1 MEKNNIAVQNQTAE
15 LQTIGTDIK
24 NIGEQVAEAI
34 YAGLDEKLGAYVD
47 KICAAIETLGEG
59 GNNKLGEIISDRVGS
74 QMDRFS
80 VALDNFSNSIDE
92 KLKSANEISKIMN
105 EQLLNT
111 LKALDETLN
120 QHAKTSA
127 DERDAEYKKFSDA
140 LENLIKTLQDVE
152 GKIKTQQED
161 TAKDFEKIL
170 KDSLDNF
177 NAVMAQMLKDAEGN
191 REKDN
196 QQRQN
201 DAKQNQK
208 TNEQF
213 LSTLAGL
220 SKTLKE
226 VADNSKQQQKTSA
239 DNFDALIRNL
249 IGKLEKFTEQ
259 QKEFLNNVATSN
271 AAQISAAV
279 KNFRAIVDAHNE
291 TTQKMFAQVQSQLS
305 EAETFLELMDDASTS
320 LKQAAEPVKQ
330 STQQLTKNLSETSAQ
345 LNNLATANRTTR
357 DNLFD
362 LSDKLRMFVDN
373 FNGIAKELETSTNV
387 IKNSLE
393 HYNYEMSKGL
403 SDALTKFDSN
413 MDKSVSHLQSILE
426 NLTDALEDLKKI
438 RGR

>member
-1 MEKNNIAVQNQTAE
+1 M
-15 LQTIGTDIK
+15 
-24 NIGEQVAEAI
+24 
-34 YAGLDEKLGAYVD
+34 
-47 KICAAIETLGEG
+47 
-59 GNNKLGEIISDRVGS
+59 
-74 QMDRFS
+74 
-80 VALDNFSNSIDE
+80 
-92 KLKSANEISKIMN
+92 
-105 EQLLNT
+105 
-111 LKALDETLN
+111 N

-161 TAKDFEKIL
+161 TAKDFETLL
-170 KDSLDNF
+170 KNALDNF
-177 NAVMAQMLKDAEGN
+177 NAVMSKILADAQKDSEDK
-191 REKDN
+191 RE
-196 QQRQN
+196 QRN
-201 DAKQNQK
+201 AAA
-208 TNEQF
+208 EQF

-291 TTQKMFAQVQSQLS
+291 TTQKMFAQVQNQLG
-305 EAETFLELMDDASTS
+305 EAETFLELMDVASTS

-362 LSDKLRMFVDN
+362 LTIALKDFTDK
-373 FNGIAKELETSTNV
+373 FNGIAKELETSTNT

-393 HYNYEMSKGL
+393 NYNSKMNDGMTKNLNDFDKRISDAVSYLRELVEDL
-403 SDALTKFDSN
+403 SD
-413 MDKSVSHLQSILE
+413 
-426 NLTDALEDLKKI
+426 DLNKK
-438 RGR
+438 RR